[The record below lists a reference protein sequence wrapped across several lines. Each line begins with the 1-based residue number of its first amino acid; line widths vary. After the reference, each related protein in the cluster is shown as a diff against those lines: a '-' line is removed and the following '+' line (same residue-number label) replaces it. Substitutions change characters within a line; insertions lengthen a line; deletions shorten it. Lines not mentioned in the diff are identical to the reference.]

1 MSNISTPRGNRFNGW
16 FTDNSVTGT
25 PVQKLFNN
33 GTLVTT
39 VTGANAVPA
48 GTIAVSGT
56 NIVSAVLETAAGD
69 VSTYQ
74 EDPIASVL
82 TALALLG
89 IITDSTTT

>member
-33 GTLVTT
+33 GVLVTT

-56 NIVSAVLETAAGD
+56 NIVSAVLETATGD
-69 VSTYQ
+69 TNTYQ
-74 EDPIASVL
+74 EDPITSVL

-89 IITDSTTT
+89 IITDSTT